1 MNLSWTDSVKD
12 AINNNSAVRA
22 QQARTLEDIRE
33 TIRPELDK
41 AGQLMAMKMQ
51 ALTFPGCRARAG
63 DDAVCSRHAGVLHRA
78 GAAPRCSVVEVGI
91 G

>member
-1 MNLSWTDSVKD
+1 MNPSWMDSVKD

-22 QQARTLEDIRE
+22 QQARMLEDIRE

-51 ALTFPGCRARAG
+51 GPDISWMSRPGGRRR
-63 DDAVCSRHAGVLHRA
+63 SL
-78 GAAPRCSVVEVGI
+78 
-91 G
+91 